1 MIFETEIM
9 HYNGISLLPEI
20 YYCIWE
26 ENFNMEL
33 PDNARNQ
40 IVLIYFTGSFYFK
53 YVILGILILSLIS
66 SNIFTY

>member
-1 MIFETEIM
+1 MIFETEIRY
-9 HYNGISLLPEI
+9 YNDISLLPEI
-20 YYCIWE
+20 YCCIWE

-40 IVLIYFTGSFYFK
+40 KVLIYFTGSFDLK
-53 YVILGILILSLIS
+53 YVILGILTLSLIS

>member
-53 YVILGILILSLIS
+53 YVILSLIS
-66 SNIFTY
+66 SNILTY

>member
-33 PDNARNQ
+33 PNNARNQ
-40 IVLIYFTGSFYFK
+40 IVLIYFTGLFYFK